1 MRVQT
6 APLAIK
12 LSGQKLW
19 LQQRGGCAVRQVRL
33 HSGGSTV
40 LQQRGGRLKGGGCAG
55 LLLGLWNGGTGLSI
69 GELGSRS
76 RER

>member
-1 MRVQT
+1 
-6 APLAIK
+6 
-12 LSGQKLW
+12 
-19 LQQRGGCAVRQVRL
+19 VRQVRL